1 MGDVADMILDGTLC
15 EGCGKVVGGA
25 VGYPRKCRQCE
36 KDFNPVAKKKPRVR
50 CPMCHKFVS
59 KVGMGDHLKE
69 KHRVKK

>member
-25 VGYPRKCRQCE
+25 VGYSRKCRQCE
-36 KDFNPVAKKKPRVR
+36 KDFKPMEKKKPRVR

-59 KVGMGDHLKE
+59 KAGMGDHLKE